1 MRSIIPVI
9 EQRLSALE
17 SQMAVNAS
25 RTDSMLKKISEKL
38 DDISAGRAPLNIN
51 ISIISSDQYQIP
63 TVTAS
68 SPNNTLT
75 STPAATATTA
85 NAIPSSSF
93 PVQSANTTAT
103 LIELETSKQFLIYG
117 MNDTM
122 V

>member
-103 LIELETSKQFLIYG
+103 LIE
-117 MNDTM
+117 
-122 V
+122 